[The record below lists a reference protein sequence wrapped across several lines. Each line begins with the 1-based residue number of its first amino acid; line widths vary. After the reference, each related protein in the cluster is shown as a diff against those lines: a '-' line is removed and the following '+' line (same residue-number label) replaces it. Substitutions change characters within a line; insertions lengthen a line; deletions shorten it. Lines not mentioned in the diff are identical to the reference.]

1 MGALCVVIGKGQQ
14 GLGRSIGSGENCL
27 EFRRKGFLDDPQF
40 EVSGVGGAVTGPG
53 GALSEPFGASD
64 RSIKGADD
72 PLAAP

>member
-1 MGALCVVIGKGQQ
+1 MGEGRKQAQAAL
-14 GLGRSIGSGENCL
+14 R
-27 EFRRKGFLDDPQF
+27 F